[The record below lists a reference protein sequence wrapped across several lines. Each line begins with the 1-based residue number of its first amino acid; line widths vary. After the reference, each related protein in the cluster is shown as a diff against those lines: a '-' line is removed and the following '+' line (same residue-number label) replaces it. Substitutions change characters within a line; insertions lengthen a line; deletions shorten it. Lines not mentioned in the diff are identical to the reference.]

1 MNSEHPQVQPIDVVA
16 AVIIQEGC
24 VLISKRGQE
33 RNNSGLWE
41 FPGGRVE
48 SGEDHRQAL
57 RRELKECFN
66 VDCEIGSYVTTSR
79 HRYSDRVVAL
89 HAYQIDQGSPNDWLP
104 RAEHVAVAWVRQQD
118 LSEFKFAPA
127 DEIIAQRLGSESESE
142 QRFFDLEKSE
152 PENQNESS

>member
-89 HAYQIDQGSPNDWLP
+89 HAYQLDQGSPNDWLP

>member
-1 MNSEHPQVQPIDVVA
+1 MNAEHPQVQPIDVVA
-16 AVIIQEGC
+16 AIIVMDGC
-24 VLISKRGQE
+24 VLISRRGQE

-48 SGEDHRQAL
+48 AGEDHRQAL

-89 HAYQIDQGSPNDWLP
+89 HAYQIDQGVSSNWLP
-104 RAEHVAVAWVRQQD
+104 RTEHVAVAWVREQD

-127 DEIIAQRLGSESESE
+127 DEIIAQRLGSSSEE
-142 QRFFDLEKSE
+142 QQRFFELEKADSE
-152 PENQNESS
+152 PSSE

>member
-1 MNSEHPQVQPIDVVA
+1 MSDHPQVQPIDVVA
-16 AVIIQEGC
+16 AVMIRDGC

-48 SGEDHRQAL
+48 NGEDHRQAL

-66 VDCEIGSYVTTSR
+66 IDCEIGSYVTTSR

-89 HAYQIDQGSPNDWLP
+89 HAYQVDQGASNLWLP
-104 RAEHVAVAWVRQQD
+104 RAEHVAIAWVRQQD
-118 LSEFKFAPA
+118 LQEFRFAPA
-127 DEIIAQRLGSESESE
+127 DEIIAQRLGTASESS
-142 QRFFDLEKSE
+142 QHFFEVEKSDGE
-152 PENQNESS
+152 PSGDNS

>member
-16 AVIIQEGC
+16 AVILMEGC
-24 VLISKRGQE
+24 ILISKRGQE

-48 SGEDHRQAL
+48 NGEDHRQAL

-66 VDCEIGSYVTTSR
+66 VDCEIGAYVTTSR

-89 HAYQIDQGSPNDWLP
+89 HAYQIDQGAINDWLP
-104 RAEHVAVAWVRQQD
+104 KAEHVAVAWVRQQD
-118 LSEFKFAPA
+118 LNEFKFAPA
-127 DEIIAQRLGSESESE
+127 DEIIAQKLGNESVTE
-142 QRFFDLEKSE
+142 QRFFDIEKSDPE
-152 PENQNESS
+152 PSGENA

>member
-142 QRFFDLEKSE
+142 QRFFDLEKSD